1 MTVKDVAES
10 AMREIVGQSD
20 IEPILTEARAKTEAS
35 VQVLMQKILDSYA
48 AGVQITQVQLQKV
61 DPPAQVIDA
70 FRDVQAARADQER
83 LQNEAQAYANRIIP
97 EAKGEAE
104 RILQAAQG
112 YRDKVVAE
120 SKGEADRFIKIY
132 QQYKLAPDVT
142 RQRMFLETME
152 RVLADTD
159 KVIVDEK
166 AGSGVVPY
174 LPLSEFTKKAPAQAP
189 SEESQQ

>member
-1 MTVKDVAES
+1 V
-10 AMREIVGQSD
+10 
-20 IEPILTEARAKTEAS
+20 
-35 VQVLMQKILDSYA
+35 
-48 AGVQITQVQLQKV
+48 TQVQLQKV

-112 YRDKVVAE
+112 YRDKVTAE
-120 SKGEADRFIKIY
+120 SRGEADRFLKIY
-132 QQYKLAPDVT
+132 EQYKLAPDVT
-142 RQRMFLETME
+142 RKRMFIETME
-152 RVLADTD
+152 HVLADTD
-159 KVIVDEK
+159 KVIVDQK

-174 LPLSEFTKKAPAQAP
+174 LPLTEFSKKPATAP
-189 SEESQQ
+189 EGQQ